1 MPRNYDMTT
10 RGRQTA
16 ATRERLLDA
25 TVEGLAEVGV
35 EALTMQ
41 AIAERADVALR
52 TVYNHFDSKEELVV
66 EAYDRLAGATQA
78 RYALLPEHGSP
89 RARVGWMVDAMYD
102 VLAEQSPGTHAI
114 MRVSG
119 VPQFDHRLHEVRTW
133 RRQAIT
139 DVLRPAEEDGT
150 LRVPL
155 EQAVALVFVATAYAT
170 WNALVHESGLS
181 QDDAK
186 QLSRRA
192 IDAVLFGEG
201 RRRR

>member
-1 MPRNYDMTT
+1 MPRSYDMKT

-25 TVEGLAEVGV
+25 AVEGLAELGV
-35 EALTMQ
+35 EALTVQ
-41 AIAERADVALR
+41 AVAERADVALR

-66 EAYDRLAGATQA
+66 EAYDRLAGATQD
-78 RYALLPEHGSP
+78 RYALLPADGTP

-102 VLAEQSPGTHAI
+102 VLEEQSPGTHAI

-119 VPQFDHRLHEVRTW
+119 VPQFDHRLHEVRAW
-133 RRQAIT
+133 RRRAIT
-139 DVLRPAEEDGT
+139 EVLRPAEADGT

-155 EQAVALVFVATAYAT
+155 DQAVAFVFVATSYAT

-181 QDDAK
+181 QEDAK
-186 QLSRRA
+186 ELSRGA
-192 IDAVLFGEG
+192 VDTVLFGAG